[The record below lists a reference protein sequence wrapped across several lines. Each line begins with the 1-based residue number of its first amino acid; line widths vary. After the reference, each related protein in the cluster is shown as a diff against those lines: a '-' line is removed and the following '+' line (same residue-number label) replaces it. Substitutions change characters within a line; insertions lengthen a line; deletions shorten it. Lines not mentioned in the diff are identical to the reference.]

1 MQATYLEPERGEE
14 PDLDFVDA
22 QVSRACWQSRA
33 VKPQVLAREEYTW
46 ARDQLPDSLSLVP
59 TATLL
64 LEAGLWWGDNGSNH
78 VAHCQPETRLFLFLV
93 GVARCCGLLLA
104 PSLSTFSPLE
114 SGCTICL
121 WPALPLLQPFAWFAF
136 YSENSC
142 FFCTFFFPP
151 VMFLPPSNPRHWW
164 HGNHFR
170 YLRLKLFLSE
180 VTCSHQDNWGEP
192 FLTASRAGL
201 ISLLPRLG
209 PGWTISTSLASCELA
224 PASKR
229 DGGDEAM
236 MDRSCLVTLKVF
248 RMLLCFQALSLAGK
262 ALLHQATCTKTC
274 SSVSPLV
281 APFNRIFHSWA
292 VSGTISWVVDAAVQ

>member
-46 ARDQLPDSLSLVP
+46 ARDQLPDSPSLVP

-121 WPALPLLQPFAWFAF
+121 WPALPLLQPFTWFAF

-142 FFCTFFFPP
+142 FFCTFFPP
-151 VMFLPPSNPRHWW
+151 QWCSCLHLTPPTGGMGTTSGTWGW
-164 HGNHFR
+164 SC
-170 YLRLKLFLSE
+170 LSE

-209 PGWTISTSLASCELA
+209 PGVDYFNKFGKLWAST
-224 PASKR
+224 
-229 DGGDEAM
+229 
-236 MDRSCLVTLKVF
+236 CL
-248 RMLLCFQALSLAGK
+248 
-262 ALLHQATCTKTC
+262 
-274 SSVSPLV
+274 
-281 APFNRIFHSWA
+281 
-292 VSGTISWVVDAAVQ
+292 

>member
-1 MQATYLEPERGEE
+1 MLWSPLGTFLVHLFTSGIRLHHLPLTCPPLTAAIYL
-14 PDLDFVDA
+14 V
-22 QVSRACWQSRA
+22 C
-33 VKPQVLAREEYTW
+33 
-46 ARDQLPDSLSLVP
+46 
-59 TATLL
+59 LL
-64 LEAGLWWGDNGSNH
+64 FWE
-78 VAHCQPETRLFLFLV
+78 FLFL
-93 GVARCCGLLLA
+93 LH
-104 PSLSTFSPLE
+104 
-114 SGCTICL
+114 
-121 WPALPLLQPFAWFAF
+121 
-136 YSENSC
+136 
-142 FFCTFFFPP
+142 FFPPP
-151 VMFLPPSNPRHWW
+151 VMFLPPSNPPHWW

-192 FLTASRAGL
+192 FSTASRAGL